1 MNPYIRIDST
11 CEMWH
16 ELPRNSSLTNREAY
30 QCREPFKKVCLHQE
44 LSSHNVTHYQ
54 IRERL
59 VKSKESM
66 SWELNQYFAEKA
78 TLDEDQ
84 ITQCLT
90 VIERSAGKSLMT
102 FSEGELHGV
111 A

>member
-1 MNPYIRIDST
+1 
-11 CEMWH
+11 
-16 ELPRNSSLTNREAY
+16 
-30 QCREPFKKVCLHQE
+30 
-44 LSSHNVTHYQ
+44 
-54 IRERL
+54 
-59 VKSKESM
+59 M

-111 A
+111 AQRMRDIWEYDNNNQFTQDQSVSNYMNDMHYIIDSGKRQMELNYKQNRNIIAIIL